1 MVELSLERVADAV
14 AALRG
19 EAWDRPDQDRRV
31 LPRIPV
37 WARRTIQ
44 LTGEGRQHQALDV
57 WLTDLACGGVGF
69 VSPRTLDVGQQFL
82 VTLPA
87 AESFASTVLCQVV
100 HCQPAPNGSYTVGG
114 RFLREVAADAQS
126 TPAPAPTV
134 RQAC

>member
-44 LTGEGRQHQALDV
+44 LTGAGRQQQSLDV

-69 VSPRTLDVGQQFL
+69 LSPQPLDVGQQFV

-87 AESFASTVLCQVV
+87 AESSASTVVCQVV
-100 HCQPAPNGSYTVGG
+100 HCQPASNGSYTVGAQ
-114 RFLREVAADAQS
+114 FAREVTAETQ
-126 TPAPAPTV
+126 PGPEPAPTV
-134 RQAC
+134 RRAC